1 VPIFLREHFNGMYR
15 TDVYFLCK
23 MLAEF
28 PFYILFP
35 LVSFAIPYY
44 AIGLNPGVDNFFIGS
59 AIVILVT
66 NVAVSFGNHK
76 LKTKHPHQF
85 PSIR

>member
-1 VPIFLREHFNGMYR
+1 MYR

-28 PFYILFP
+28 PLYILFP

-44 AIGLNPGVDNFFIGS
+44 AIGLNPGVDRFFIGS

-66 NVAVSFGNHK
+66 NVAVSFGNYQLGINLNIK
-76 LKTKHPHQF
+76 NKASPLI
-85 PSIR
+85 SVNL